1 MEVMKCHPLQISIL
15 RAEVEA
21 VKRHPLQISILRA
34 EVEVVKRHPFQI
46 LILRGEAAKRHRL
59 TYQSAV
65 GRFICALMVSMKWR
79 IATAAG
85 WPSPGG
91 A

>member
-1 MEVMKCHPLQISIL
+1 MPVWHQVWPVYPSRCTANRHPLHIPIL

-21 VKRHPLQISILRA
+21 VKRHPLQI
-34 EVEVVKRHPFQI
+34 
-46 LILRGEAAKRHRL
+46 LILRGRRRSAIRL
-59 TYQSAV
+59 THQSAV